1 MKNIQNIVIAI
12 LSLCVIVLFYLT
24 LNKNTSGPQVLLNP
38 SSKTLSN
45 VDFGRVAFINTDTFF
60 ERYTKFKN
68 IEKEL
73 EAQQKQAQAGLEG
86 QMKQLEKEY
95 MQLMQQAQA
104 DQINQ
109 QQGQQKEQALVKRK
123 QALEAESQKSMKG
136 LAEKTQK
143 ANTDI
148 RKVLKEYIEKN
159 KERYGCNYVLGYQ
172 TEGAIF
178 YVDPKFDIT
187 QQVLEDLNK

>member
-1 MKNIQNIVIAI
+1 
-12 LSLCVIVLFYLT
+12 
-24 LNKNTSGPQVLLNP
+24 
-38 SSKTLSN
+38 
-45 VDFGRVAFINTDTFF
+45 
-60 ERYTKFKN
+60 
-68 IEKEL
+68 
-73 EAQQKQAQAGLEG
+73 
-86 QMKQLEKEY
+86 
-95 MQLMQQAQA
+95 MQQAQA
-104 DQINQ
+104 GQINQ

-143 ANTDI
+143 ANTEI

-187 QQVLEDLNK
+187 NQVLEDLNK

>member
-86 QMKQLEKEY
+86 QMKQLEKEWEGKEITRPKHWGGFLVRPVEVEFWQGRPNRLHDRIRY
-95 MQLMQQAQA
+95 QLNN
-104 DQINQ
+104 DYNW
-109 QQGQQKEQALVKRK
+109 K
-123 QALEAESQKSMKG
+123 
-136 LAEKTQK
+136 
-143 ANTDI
+143 
-148 RKVLKEYIEKN
+148 IE
-159 KERYGCNYVLGYQ
+159 RLS
-172 TEGAIF
+172 
-178 YVDPKFDIT
+178 P
-187 QQVLEDLNK
+187 